1 MAIIDKIK
9 FYVLRFLVFIFF
21 VSLIFQIVN
30 GLWPISSMFLFG
42 GRVVFENIYFKFF
55 ILISTFSILMIKR
68 NKMINNDFKNI
79 FVFFLFYFIFEFF
92 YFKFYLNY
100 NWKVILFGYNAIYF
114 YFFLIPFLF
123 LLQGLISEKTIIKI
137 LVVLFVL
144 SSFLGILQNYLNNPI
159 IPTGSLDGRFRVL
172 VYNFYSNV
180 RAFSFFK
187 VSITFAIFCSF
198 LSLIFIQ
205 KLDKNRPLYVFLF
218 LISAYCVYISYSR
231 TGYLVFV
238 FSLINYWFI
247 NKNYN
252 IKFISKLPIIYFILG
267 LFFVFFLF
275 IVGDNVNEKS
285 ILNWEK
291 LTYQNKNDF
300 VSLLNNKNFNIISF
314 NKYENIAN
322 SKKFELNIKRNIPV
336 KKPYILSKDS
346 LKMRIISWKEYTKI
360 MLGNMRILFF
370 GTGIYGNRNVEL
382 FNKFC
387 LDNFYL
393 EILFHSG
400 LLGFVIVFMFLYKIW
415 RFIVSYD
422 NSSILVKANV
432 SMFPTLFLSGFFGY
446 ILPIYLSYLCFVF
459 VVKPKTNYEKN

>member
-1 MAIIDKIK
+1 MIIKDNFKL
-9 FYVLRFLVFIFF
+9 YVLKFLVLVFF

-30 GLWPISSMFLFG
+30 GLWPISSIFLFD
-42 GRVVFENIYFKFF
+42 GRVVFENIYFKFLMIISLF
-55 ILISTFSILMIKR
+55 VILIIRKFKL
-68 NKMINNDFKNI
+68 NYNFKNI
-79 FVFFLFYFIFEFF
+79 FVAFSLYFIFEFF

-100 NWKVILFGYNAIYF
+100 NWDVILFGYNTIYF

-123 LLQGLISEKTIIKI
+123 LLRGLVSEKTIIRI

-159 IPTGSLDGRFRVL
+159 IPVESSDGRFQVQ
-172 VYNFYSNV
+172 VYSFYSNV

-198 LSLIFIQ
+198 LSLMFIQ
-205 KLDKNRPLYVFLF
+205 RLDKNRFLYVVLF
-218 LISAYCVYISYSR
+218 LISAYSVYISYSR
-231 TGYLVFV
+231 TGYLIFI
-238 FSLINYWFI
+238 FSLINYWFVH
-247 NKNYN
+247 KNYN
-252 IKFISKLPIIYFILG
+252 IKFISKLPIIYFFLG